1 MHRVHYFDT
10 SAHAFDACI
19 EERSRLREGDVI
31 VGVAGRDVAPDE
43 VEGKS
48 NRRQPITRI
57 ARLDRPHHRTKIR
70 HPIGLRWGGGA
81 NTSPRFHRL
90 IDRITKVLGR
100 SSECGVAGGRRH
112 GSPSGSDTHEHR

>member
-1 MHRVHYFDT
+1 MFTPAAEVGG
-10 SAHAFDACI
+10 
-19 EERSRLREGDVI
+19 RSTAGPRSKLGPRPDVPYAI
-31 VGVAGRDVAPDE
+31 VAGRDVAPEE

-112 GSPSGSDTHEHR
+112 GSPSGSGTHEHR